1 MDILA
6 FLLCTTIVAIGVVG
20 ELRDIALCKM
30 AVERAASKPP
40 ARRWAN
46 ALIFLSYLRR
56 RVFLPSLVGDIGFLI
71 IFKGS
76 NALSVCFNSVSSN
89 ELFLTQHLS

>member
-1 MDILA
+1 MHIMDILA

-20 ELRDIALCKM
+20 ELRDITLCKM
-30 AVERAASKPP
+30 AVERAGSKQP
-40 ARRWAN
+40 AKRWAN
-46 ALIFLSYLRR
+46 ALVLLSYLRR

-76 NALSVCFNSVSSN
+76 NALSVCFNSVSN
-89 ELFLTQHLS
+89 H